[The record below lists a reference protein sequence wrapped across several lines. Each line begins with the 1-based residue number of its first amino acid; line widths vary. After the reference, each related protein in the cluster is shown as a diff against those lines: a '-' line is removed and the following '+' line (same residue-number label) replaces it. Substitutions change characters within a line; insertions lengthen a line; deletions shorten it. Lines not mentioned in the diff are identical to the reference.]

1 MTELGRKDG
10 MRWKAARAVAKAFV
24 DKYSSDE
31 EEELSGKITSLRVE
45 PLCNDN
51 LETEVNAKQCHTIC
65 NALYK

>member
-10 MRWKAARAVAKAFV
+10 MRWKAAKAVAKAFV

-51 LETEVNAKQCHTIC
+51 LEAEVNGKQCYTIR
-65 NALYK
+65 NILYR